1 VKNDVIKQRQ
11 SIGGLGGSHFFKESV
26 TAR

>member
-11 SIGGLGGSHFFKESV
+11 SIGGLGGSHFLKK
-26 TAR
+26 A